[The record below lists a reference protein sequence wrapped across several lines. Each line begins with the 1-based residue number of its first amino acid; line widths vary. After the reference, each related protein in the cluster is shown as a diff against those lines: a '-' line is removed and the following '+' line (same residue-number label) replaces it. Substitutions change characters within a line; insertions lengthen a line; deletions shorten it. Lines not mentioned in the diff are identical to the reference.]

1 MYPLFQPALVSI
13 EKKSMFKLKSALLA
27 LPIAIAV
34 IGGIYAMYQHLP
46 AGPADRQAGLDAEA
60 IRALDAQAEE
70 SWAYSVGVQT
80 YIFGR
85 PLAVFERERRLRL
98 IPAVIERVKDF
109 APAAFVN
116 QIGHMSRLA
125 TADDDMPYT
134 PNNDT
139 MYSGA
144 LLQLDDEPLIL
155 SVPAIHDRYWS
166 VEVAD
171 NFTSNLLYIGTR
183 ATGGDAGNHAFVGPN
198 WQGTLPNEVI
208 EHRVASNAIMIALRI
223 GVLPNDAEDEKKVVA
238 LQQEFALTS
247 LSNWGN
253 PKTFGQA
260 AVPAKYL
267 DSRPAYISPKG
278 VYVKYTGELGVYQTL
293 ADLLSEDPLPKDQES
308 AKELLKRAGIVQGQP
323 FDSSKLS
330 EATRKGLARAA
341 VDGESI
347 IEWKKKYR
355 GTSYPTHWNNLRPG
369 TYGSDYLDRAV
380 GAVEGLFVHDR
391 EEAVYFSTYED
402 GQGNLFDGTSKYVLH
417 LNKDE
422 IPTTLE
428 NGFWSITLYRADGR
442 NLQKNPLNRFSI
454 GDRTKGIVYNADGSL
469 DIYIQSSAPE
479 GKESNWLPSP
489 PSGNYRLNY
498 RVYLP
503 TESVRNPDTMIK
515 YIPGVKKVG

>member
-1 MYPLFQPALVSI
+1 
-13 EKKSMFKLKSALLA
+13 MFKPQHALLA
-27 LPIAIAV
+27 LAI
-34 IGGIYAMYQHLP
+34 GINAMFIPLAHA
-46 AGPADRQAGLDAEA
+46 AGSNSQDGLSISE
-60 IRALDAQAEE
+60 IRAVDAQAEE
-70 SWAYSVGVQT
+70 NWAYSVGVQT

-98 IPAVIERVKDF
+98 MPAAIERAKKF

-144 LLQLDDEPLIL
+144 VVQLDDDPIIL
-155 SVPAIHDRYWS
+155 TVPAIHDRYWS

-171 NFTSNLLYIGTR
+171 NFLSNLFYIGTR
-183 ATGGDAGNHAFVGPN
+183 ATGGSAGNHAFVGPN
-198 WQGTLPNEVI
+198 WKGKLPKDVI
-208 EHRVASNAIMIALRI
+208 EHRVNSNAIIFALRI
-223 GVLPNDAEDEKKVVA
+223 GVLPNDAEDEKKVVE
-238 LQQEFALTS
+238 LQQKFALTS

-253 PKTFGQA
+253 PKTFGKA

-267 DSRPAYISPKG
+267 ESRPAYISPQGK
-278 VYVKYTGELGVYQTL
+278 YVKYTGELGVYQTL
-293 ADLLSEDPLPKDQES
+293 ADLLNEDPLPNEG

-323 FDSSKLS
+323 FDASKLS

-341 VDGESI
+341 ADGDSI
-347 IEWKKKYR
+347 VEWKKKYR
-355 GTSYPTHWNNLRPG
+355 GTPYPTRWNNLRPG
-369 TYGSDYLDRAV
+369 SYGADYLDRTV

-402 GQGNLFDGTSKYVLH
+402 SQGNLFDGTRKYVLH

-422 IPTTLE
+422 IPTTMK
-428 NGFWSITLYRADGR
+428 NGFWSITMYRADGR
-442 NLQKNPLNRFSI
+442 NLQKNPINRFAI
-454 GDRTKGIVYNADGSL
+454 GDRTKGIAYNADGSL
-469 DIYIQSSAPE
+469 DIYIHSTAPE

-503 TESVRNPDTMIK
+503 TEHVRNPDTMIK
-515 YIPGVKKVG
+515 YIPGVKKAD

>member
-1 MYPLFQPALVSI
+1 
-13 EKKSMFKLKSALLA
+13 MFKPHHALLA
-27 LPIAIAV
+27 LTIGIHTLFAPLTHAAGANSQDGMSIA
-34 IGGIYAMYQHLP
+34 
-46 AGPADRQAGLDAEA
+46 E
-60 IRALDAQAEE
+60 IRAMDAAAEE
-70 SWAYSVGVQT
+70 KWAYSVGVQA

-98 IPAVIERVKDF
+98 IPAVIERVKKF

-116 QIGHMSRLA
+116 QLGHMSRLA

-144 LLQLDDEPLIL
+144 VIQLDDEPIIL
-155 SVPAIHDRYWS
+155 TVPAIHDRYWS
-166 VEVAD
+166 MEVAD
-171 NFTSNLLYIGTR
+171 NFTSNLFYIGTR
-183 ATGGDAGNHAFVGPN
+183 ATGGNAGHHAFVGPN
-198 WQGTLPNEVI
+198 WKGKLPKDVI
-208 EHRVASNAIMIALRI
+208 EHRVQSNAIIIALRI
-223 GVLPNDAEDEKKVVA
+223 GVQPNDPQDEQKVIAE
-238 LQQEFALTS
+238 QQKFALTS

-253 PKTFGQA
+253 PKTFGKA

-267 DSRPAYISPKG
+267 EGRPAYISPQGK
-278 VYVKYTGELGVYQTL
+278 YVKYTGELAVYQTL
-293 ADLLSEDPLPKDQES
+293 ADLLNEDPLPKEHEA
-308 AKELLKRAGIVQGQP
+308 AKELLKRAGIVPGKP
-323 FDSSKLS
+323 FNADNQLS
-330 EATRKGLARAA
+330 DAAKRGLARAA
-341 VDGESI
+341 ADGESI
-347 IEWKKKYR
+347 VEWKKKYR
-355 GTSYPTHWNNLRPG
+355 GTPYPTRWNNLRPG
-369 TYGSDYLDRAV
+369 TYGADYLDRTV

-402 GQGNLFDGTSKYVLH
+402 GQGNLLDGSSKYVLH

-422 IPTTLE
+422 IPTTLK

-442 NLQKNPLNRFSI
+442 NLQKNPIDRFSI

-469 DIYIQSSAPE
+469 DLYIQSTAPE

-503 TESVRNPDTMIK
+503 TEPVRNPDTMIK